1 MLIVHVQVQV
11 VADGLAAFIAATRAN
26 AAASRQEPGIVR
38 FDVVQEA
45 ADPSRFV
52 LVEAYRDEQAAA
64 DHKLTAHYAAWRDAV
79 APLMAV
85 PRSSLKYTDVDYPA

>member
-11 VADGLAAFIAATRAN
+11 VPDGVAAFVEATRAN
-26 AAASRQEPGIVR
+26 AAASRLEPGIVR

-45 ADPSRFV
+45 SDPCRFV

-85 PRSSLKYTDVDYPA
+85 PRSSVKYTDVDYPS

>member
-64 DHKLTAHYAAWRDAV
+64 DHKLTAHYGRLAGCGR
-79 APLMAV
+79 
-85 PRSSLKYTDVDYPA
+85 PR